1 MVMNATT
8 TRMARWCWRKDL
20 AGFRGLSERERAGF
34 LLVLEWFEN
43 FRLRHSF
50 ATHLLENGTDLR
62 TIQELLGHEDI
73 STTEIYLHVATGA
86 NGLGVESPLD
96 RLGARTTITAE
107 TNLPF
112 LVFSVA
118 QARPPRQADGTP
130 QGIGDAGDFSVGSRQ
145 GAGRVLRKL

>member
-1 MVMNATT
+1 MRVETATRFLTSVVDEEDCAYSTQKQALNA
-8 TRMARWCWRKDL
+8 L
-20 AGFRGLSERERAGF
+20 AFF
-34 LLVLEWFEN
+34 CK
-43 FRLRHSF
+43 LRHSF

-86 NGLGVESPLD
+86 NGLGVVSPLD
-96 RLGARTTITAE
+96 RLTARTTITAE